1 MNAGV
6 SWVGGGLGLD
16 TGKVAVGGWF
26 ALLLLGHASELF
38 LLNRKIGVLRLIVA
52 RRILI
57 LRLLLKLRLLMRSV
71 IGRHGA
77 GVVLSIELLP
87 ICRHGS
93 VRSLGHYRH
102 HLSLGV
108 CAPDVGIV
116 EVDHVVLDVL
126 GFVDDS
132 HVLKVSK
139 KSVCFTVSI
148 IKELVIEPEV
158 LQSLLIREVQIN
170 GSLGFNELCH
180 ACQLRLHVVQL
191 LLDRVTD
198 SSDFVLSLPIFTGIR
213 RVSVM
218 VGAML
223 LLMLNLAS
231 HTQSFLVSHA
241 EVSDLLV
248 VFAAKADW
256 ILVSSTIH
264 GLLVILI
271 PLAVQILLHNDYA
284 LSVEIGRAHV

>member
-1 MNAGV
+1 MGISWELVRVDSGLRGVALGSYSITDFRLFGRLRCITTLLISGKVLCSGLVNAGV
-6 SWVGGGLGLD
+6 SWIGGGLGLD
-16 TGKVAVGGWF
+16 TGEVAVGGCF
-26 ALLLLGHASELF
+26 GTHALLLLGHASELF

-77 GVVLSIELLP
+77 GVVLSIELLA

-139 KSVCFTVSI
+139 KSMGFTVSI

-158 LQSLLIREVQIN
+158 LQSLLIREVKIN
-170 GSLGFNELCH
+170 GSLGFYELCH

-191 LLDRVTD
+191 LLDRVAD
-198 SSDFVLSLPIFTGIR
+198 SSDFVLSLPIFT
-213 RVSVM
+213 
-218 VGAML
+218 
-223 LLMLNLAS
+223 
-231 HTQSFLVSHA
+231 
-241 EVSDLLV
+241 
-248 VFAAKADW
+248 
-256 ILVSSTIH
+256 
-264 GLLVILI
+264 
-271 PLAVQILLHNDYA
+271 
-284 LSVEIGRAHV
+284 